1 MIYELGAKAVNNT
14 HTEKYI
20 EKKAK
25 RFTCI
30 QQMFCRNKIRPWC
43 FFEGQLLKK

>member
-14 HTEKYI
+14 HTKKYT

-43 FFEGQLLKK
+43 FFEG